1 MNTEAKAKKAD
12 PVVETVT
19 MTDGRNVDF
28 VGKRKILKESLISE
42 DGTQVAVRIDFRN
55 AETRTFAL
63 PTALMNKFAAHGA
76 EQKLGDE
83 VAGVEDVD
91 DCVLAIDALIER
103 LGKGE
108 WSVQRE
114 AGGMSG
120 ASILLKALVEFSGK
134 SVEDIKKF
142 LADKTQADKV
152 ALRNSAK
159 VKPIVERLEAE
170 KAAKAA
176 SKGGSV
182 DADALLGQLA

>member
-1 MNTEAKAKKAD
+1 MTEAKAKKVD

-28 VGKRKILKESLISE
+28 VGKRKILKESLISA
-42 DGTQVAVRIDFRN
+42 DGSQVAVRIDFRN

-63 PTALMNKFAAHGA
+63 PASLLNKFAAHGA

-91 DCVLAIDALIER
+91 DAVLAIDSLIDR
-103 LGKGE
+103 LNKGE

-120 ASILLKALVEFSGK
+120 ASILLKAMVEFSGK
-134 SVEDIKKF
+134 TVEQIKEF
-142 LADKTQADKV
+142 LATKTQAEKM
-152 ALRNSAK
+152 ALKNNAK
-159 VKPIVERLEAE
+159 IKPIVERLTAE
-170 KAAKAA
+170 KEAKAA
-176 SKGGSV
+176 SKGV
-182 DADALLGQLA
+182 VIDTDALLGELA